1 MSFSKVLT
9 VSVACAAFLGGCA
22 GLMTASGPKD
32 PTDAEVL
39 EVMKASFREAGIAKL
54 DRLTQN
60 ELQAACT
67 VANRL
72 GKDIDSATRARLQ
85 KAALDAVKYPADGK
99 FLGDWKRG
107 EQIAQSGRGLQFSD
121 AANTV
126 NGGNCYACH
135 QLDKAEISY
144 GTIGPSLAN
153 YGKLR
158 GNSEAILRYTWARIW
173 NSHAFNAC
181 ANMPRFG
188 DAGIL
193 TEAQIK
199 DVMALLLDPESPV
212 NK

>member
-1 MSFSKVLT
+1 MAFKRPLLASMA
-9 VSVACAAFLGGCA
+9 SVALVAGCA
-22 GLMTASGPKD
+22 GVMTASAPKE
-32 PTDAEVL
+32 PTDADVL
-39 EVMKASFREAGIAKL
+39 AVLQESFKEAGPAKL
-54 DRLTQN
+54 DRLKPTD
-60 ELQAACT
+60 LQAACA
-67 VANRL
+67 VANRT
-72 GKDIDSATRARLQ
+72 GKDLEPATRERLQ
-85 KAALDAVKYPADGK
+85 KAALEAVKYPADGK

-121 AANTV
+121 SPDTV

-135 QLDKAEISY
+135 QLTKEEISH
-144 GTIGPSLAN
+144 GNIGPSLYN

-173 NSHAFNAC
+173 NSHSFNAC

-199 DVMALLLDPESPV
+199 DVMALLLDPQSPV